1 MVAESLGRGPCAHTA
16 RRLLPLSFSHGTPG
30 QKFLFSMQCL
40 WQQQCCYQM
49 LSETAAEGA
58 IQLCVAIHYQLAC
71 IELLPFLAS
80 IQ

>member
-1 MVAESLGRGPCAHTA
+1 
-16 RRLLPLSFSHGTPG
+16 
-30 QKFLFSMQCL
+30 MQCL

-49 LSETAAEGA
+49 LSETATEGA

-80 IQ
+80 VQ